1 MKKNA
6 NKSLPFFER
15 QLNSGQKLKMEGVGG
30 RGWGEGGRLGG
41 DTWNQKS
48 GDAISIFPV
57 LF

>member
-30 RGWGEGGRLGG
+30 GRVAIHYNDHG
-41 DTWNQKS
+41 DLN
-48 GDAISIFPV
+48 IF
-57 LF
+57 